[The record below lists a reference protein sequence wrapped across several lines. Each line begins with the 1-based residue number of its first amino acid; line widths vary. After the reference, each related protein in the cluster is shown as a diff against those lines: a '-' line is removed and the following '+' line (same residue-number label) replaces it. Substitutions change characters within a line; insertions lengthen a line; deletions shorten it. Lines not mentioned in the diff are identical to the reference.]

1 MTGDTPRPQGSFR
14 VSTPLAIV
22 GMRFR
27 SSSWECRL
35 MSDGPDHTRR
45 WLINASSAA
54 ILSGAFA
61 AEPSYAQVA
70 GAPAPKAAQDA
81 DEPAADA
88 SVSPTTEAL
97 CAYVAATLD
106 RDMPSEVVAKTKL
119 HILDTIA
126 AMVSGSRLKAG
137 IMAAHYVDGLGGKPQ
152 AMVVGTSILTSSVNA
167 ALANGMSAHADETD
181 DSHLRGRFHPG
192 CGIVPAALATAELA
206 GRSGN
211 DMLRAVA
218 LGYDI
223 GARLIFSLGFAKLYA
238 DRHSTH
244 SLSTTFGAAA
254 AASAMLRLDPRG
266 VRHAFSFASQQASG
280 VPYWERDREHVEKAF
295 DFGGMGARNGVT
307 AATMVASGFTG
318 VDDFLSGPKNLF
330 TAVGGEKP
338 LPSELTAEL
347 GTRYEIL
354 NTSIKKWTVGSP
366 LQSVLDA
373 VAALLEHAEVRE
385 GKIKRIVVDMPAD
398 RLHIVDNRTIPDICL
413 QHLVAMMIVDGGATF
428 DSIHDAA
435 RMSDPKVLA
444 VRNLVEAVPNQEL
457 VTAVPAR
464 QAIVKIETT
473 DGRMLTHRT
482 YEVRGTPGN
491 PMNADEVAAKA
502 LDLTAPVLGATRAN
516 ALIAAVYNL
525 DNFGP
530 VSGLRRL
537 LQV

>member
-1 MTGDTPRPQGSFR
+1 
-14 VSTPLAIV
+14 
-22 GMRFR
+22 
-27 SSSWECRL
+27 
-35 MSDGPDHTRR
+35 
-45 WLINASSAA
+45 
-54 ILSGAFA
+54 
-61 AEPSYAQVA
+61 
-70 GAPAPKAAQDA
+70 
-81 DEPAADA
+81 
-88 SVSPTTEAL
+88 
-97 CAYVAATLD
+97 
-106 RDMPSEVVAKTKL
+106 
-119 HILDTIA
+119 
-126 AMVSGSRLKAG
+126 MVSGSRLKAG
-137 IMAAHYVDGLGGKPQ
+137 TMAARYVDSLGGRPQ
-152 AMVVGTSILTSSVNA
+152 ATVVGTGILTSSVNA

-192 CGIVPAALATAELA
+192 CGIVPVALATAELA

-211 DMLRAVA
+211 DLLRAVA

-223 GARLIFSLGFAKLYA
+223 GARLIFSLGFGKLYA

-254 AASAMLRLDPRG
+254 AASAMLRLDSRG
-266 VRHAFSFASQQASG
+266 VRHAFSFAAQQASG
-280 VPYWERDREHVEKAF
+280 VPYWERDRGHVEKAF

-318 VDDFLSGPKNLF
+318 VDDFLSGTKNLF

-338 LPSELTAEL
+338 LAGELTAEL
-347 GTRYEIL
+347 GQRYEIM

-373 VAALLEHAEVRE
+373 VAALLEDREVRE
-385 GKIKRIVVDMPAD
+385 RKIKRIVVDMPAD

-435 RMSDPKVLA
+435 RMSDPTVLA
-444 VRNLVEAVPNQEL
+444 VRKLVEAVPNQEL

-502 LDLTAPVLGATRAN
+502 LDLMAPVLGAARAN
-516 ALIAAVYNL
+516 ELIAAVDRL
-525 DNFGP
+525 DDFGP

-537 LQV
+537 VQG